1 MNEGSS
7 SSSSLPYE
15 IRTEEEEKNDKKYTV
30 MKRVEAFIATEK
42 TDKVLS
48 ALEALNL
55 QATFYESK
63 GMGKG
68 EKYRLSYGRGAGTT
82 KMSYSQRN
90 TVVTIVEEDRVAAAV
105 AAIRREAAK
114 TDKTSAGIIVIS
126 AVEGILSI

>member
-1 MNEGSS
+1 
-7 SSSSLPYE
+7 LPYE

-90 TVVTIVEEDRVAAAV
+90 TVVTIVEEDRVGAAV